1 VSADGTDRATTS
13 HIDLLSARL
22 HGFDELAHAAS
33 ADQDGVDRVLNCLAR
48 LTGGET
54 ALLEAGGSVVASDPG
69 DASWAASAGDAGDDV
84 ERANVLIGREVV
96 GTLLL
101 RARGVDPALPRFAAA
116 LLTGTLAR
124 RRAALSAHRRLAEQ
138 VLEDVLRAVLPHDV
152 AVRRLASFGMSFED
166 RNQVLVGRVSG
177 TRQRALTSVPTNLG
191 SMLLETDRP
200 FLRAVLNGDV
210 VVALPAG
217 LRASVVA
224 RNLRAEL
231 LRGGGIA
238 TVGIGGAY
246 AGPVG
251 LRVSYAEA
259 HTAADG
265 GGVQPA
271 TPLSIAQ
278 YVRLEEPD
286 AAIVEQSTYVLA
298 PLMAHDAE
306 SASEGSLLLQTL
318 EAFLSCDCSYPLAA
332 RELHVHPNT
341 VRYRLHQIEQLT
353 GHDLSSFLTRTHFWL
368 ALAMARHH
376 ERRRH

>member
-1 VSADGTDRATTS
+1 VTTDGTDGAVTS
-13 HIDLLSARL
+13 HVEVLSARL
-22 HGFDELAHAAS
+22 RGFGELAHAAS
-33 ADQDGVDRVLNCLAR
+33 GDRDGVDRVLSGLAR

-54 ALLEAGGSVVASDPG
+54 ALLDAGGAVVASDPG
-69 DASWAASAGDAGDDV
+69 DASWATSGADAGGDV
-84 ERANVLIGREVV
+84 ERANLLIGNEVV

-101 RARGVDPALPRFAAA
+101 RAREVDPALPRFAAA

-166 RNQVLVGRVSG
+166 RNQVVVGRVG
-177 TRQRALTSVPTNLG
+177 GRRERALTSVPTNLG

-210 VVALPAG
+210 VVALKAG
-217 LRASVVA
+217 SAAEIVAHTLRV
-224 RNLRAEL
+224 EL
-231 LRGGGIA
+231 LRDGGTA
-238 TVGIGGAY
+238 AVGIGGAY
-246 AGPVG
+246 SGPVG
-251 LRVSYAEA
+251 LRISYAEA
-259 HTAADG
+259 NTAAI
-265 GGVQPA
+265 GVGVRHA
-271 TPLSIAQ
+271 VPLSIAQ

-286 AAIVEQSTYVLA
+286 TTIIEQSTYVLA

-306 SASEGSLLLQTL
+306 SAGGSGLLLGTL
-318 EAFLSCDCSYPLAA
+318 EAFLSCDCSYALAA

-341 VRYRLHQIEQLT
+341 VRNRLHLIEQLT

-368 ALAMARHH
+368 ALAMVRHS
-376 ERRRH
+376 ERRQR